1 MDRAIAASPGRGKR
15 KTAEQKSRTDLIELP
30 CCEFPGPRGPA
41 ARPETCTSMK
51 PSTSDLEAAYSA
63 CRRMARRHYEN
74 FPVASLL
81 VPRDKR
87 DALAAIY
94 AFARAADDFADEPGV
109 EGRLEKLADW
119 RHKLYECTEGEAG
132 HPTFIALGDTIR
144 KHRLS
149 VSNLDN
155 LLRAFEMDVTVNRHR
170 NFDSLLQ
177 YSSYSA
183 NPVGRLMLELFDHR
197 NPELFALSDNICT
210 ALQLTNFWQ
219 DVRIDLERDR
229 VYLPLDDL
237 AHFDLSVDILKHWK
251 LDNRATEDAGMEVR
265 WRGLMALEAERTWK
279 LFMTGKP
286 LPERVVPQLRRQL
299 RLTWLTGTLILSRIE
314 AVGYDVFDRRPK
326 LKAFDFVRLYFKARR
341 PITSEVAEGGGGVAA
356 GSEHQ

>member
-1 MDRAIAASPGRGKR
+1 
-15 KTAEQKSRTDLIELP
+15 
-30 CCEFPGPRGPA
+30 
-41 ARPETCTSMK
+41 MK
-51 PSTSDLEAAYSA
+51 PSTSDLEASYDE
-63 CRRMARRHYEN
+63 CRRLARRHYEN

-94 AFARAADDFADEPGV
+94 AFARSADDFADEPGV
-109 EGRLEKLADW
+109 EGRLEALADW
-119 RHKLYECTEGEAG
+119 RRRLYACVEGESD
-132 HPTFIALGDTIR
+132 HPTFLALGDTIR

-155 LLRAFEMDVTVNRHR
+155 LLRAFETDVTRNRHQ
-170 NFDSLLQ
+170 NFESLLH
-177 YSSYSA
+177 YSAFSA

-197 NPELFALSDNICT
+197 DPELFALSDNICT

-237 AHFDLSVDILKHWK
+237 ERFGLSVDLLKRWK
-251 LDNRATEDAGMEVR
+251 LENTPPADSGMEER
-265 WRGLMALEAERTWK
+265 WRGLMALEAKRTWK
-279 LFMTGKP
+279 LFKNGKP

-299 RLTWLTGTLILSRIE
+299 RLTWLTGTSILSRIE
-314 AVGYDVFDRRPK
+314 AAAYDVFERRPR
-326 LKAFDFVRLYFKARR
+326 LKPFDFVRLYFNARR
-341 PITSEVAEGGGGVAA
+341 PFTPDAA
-356 GSEHQ
+356 GEGVSVSQDYL

>member
-1 MDRAIAASPGRGKR
+1 
-15 KTAEQKSRTDLIELP
+15 
-30 CCEFPGPRGPA
+30 
-41 ARPETCTSMK
+41 MK
-51 PSTSDLEAAYSA
+51 PAPSDLEAAYSA
-63 CRRMARRHYEN
+63 CRRLARRHYEN

-94 AFARAADDFADEPGV
+94 AFARSADDFADEPGV

-119 RHKLYECTEGEAG
+119 RRRLYACVEGEPD
-132 HPTFIALGDTIR
+132 HPTFLALGDTI
-144 KHRLS
+144 HRYQLS

-155 LLRAFEMDVTVNRHR
+155 LIRAFEMDVTTSRHKH
-170 NFDSLLQ
+170 FESLLH

-197 NPELFALSDNICT
+197 DAEIFALSDNICT

-219 DVRIDLERDR
+219 DVRVDLERDR

-237 AHFDLSVDILKHWK
+237 ARFELSVDILKRWK
-251 LDNRATEDAGMEVR
+251 LEHSAQADSGLEER
-265 WRGLMALEAERTWK
+265 WRGVMALEAKRTWQ
-279 LFMTGKP
+279 LFANGKP

-299 RLTWLTGTLILSRIE
+299 RLTWLTGTTILERVE
-314 AVGYDVFDRRPK
+314 AVEYDVFSRRPK
-326 LKAFDFVRLYFKARR
+326 LKPFDFVRLYFKARR
-341 PITSEVAEGGGGVAA
+341 PFTPETAA
-356 GSEHQ
+356 GGAELAR

>member
-1 MDRAIAASPGRGKR
+1 
-15 KTAEQKSRTDLIELP
+15 
-30 CCEFPGPRGPA
+30 
-41 ARPETCTSMK
+41 MK
-51 PSTSDLEAAYSA
+51 PSTSDLEAAYAA
-63 CRRMARRHYEN
+63 CRQVARRHYEN

-81 VPRDKR
+81 VQRDKR

-94 AFARAADDFADEPGV
+94 AFARSADDFADEPGV

-119 RHKLYECTEGEAG
+119 RRRLYACVEGEVA
-132 HPTFIALGDTIR
+132 HPTFLALGDTIQ

-155 LLRAFEMDVTVNRHR
+155 LLRAFEMDVMVNRHQ
-170 NFDSLLQ
+170 NFESLLN
-177 YSSYSA
+177 YSTCSA

-197 NPELFALSDNICT
+197 DPELFSLSDNICT

-237 AHFDLSVDILKHWK
+237 TRFDLSVDFLKRWK
-251 LDNRATEDAGMEVR
+251 LENSLQTDSGMKDR
-265 WRGLMALEAERTWK
+265 WRGLMALEAKRTWQ
-279 LFMTGKP
+279 LFMNGKP

-299 RLTWLTGTLILSRIE
+299 RMTWLTGTTILARIE
-314 AVGYDVFDRRPK
+314 AVGFDVFHRRPK
-326 LKAFDFVRLYFKARR
+326 LKPFDFVRLYFKARR
-341 PITSEVAEGGGGVAA
+341 PIMTETAVGSVGVAA
-356 GSEHQ
+356 GPGRP

>member
-1 MDRAIAASPGRGKR
+1 
-15 KTAEQKSRTDLIELP
+15 
-30 CCEFPGPRGPA
+30 
-41 ARPETCTSMK
+41 MK
-51 PSTSDLEAAYSA
+51 PSPSDLEAAYSA
-63 CRRMARRHYEN
+63 CRRLVRRHYEN

-94 AFARAADDFADEPGV
+94 AFARSADDFADEPGV
-109 EGRLEKLADW
+109 EGRLEALADW
-119 RHKLYECTEGEAG
+119 RRRLYACVEGEVD
-132 HPTFIALGDTIR
+132 HPTFLALGDTIQ

-149 VSNLDN
+149 LTNLDN
-155 LLRAFEMDVTVNRHR
+155 LLRAFEMDVTVNRHQ
-170 NFDSLLQ
+170 NFESLLQ
-177 YSSYSA
+177 YSTCSA

-197 NPELFALSDNICT
+197 DPELFALSDNICT

-237 AHFDLSVDILKHWK
+237 ERFELSVDILKGWK
-251 LDNRATEDAGMEVR
+251 LESSVQKDAAIVER
-265 WRGLMALEAERTWK
+265 WRGMMALEAERTWE
-279 LFMTGKP
+279 LFMNGKP

-299 RLTWLTGTLILSRIE
+299 RLTWLTGTSILSRIE
-314 AVGYDVFDRRPK
+314 AVGYDVFERRPK

-341 PITSEVAEGGGGVAA
+341 PFTSDVAEDGVGVTAHS
-356 GSEHQ
+356 GRP

>member
-1 MDRAIAASPGRGKR
+1 
-15 KTAEQKSRTDLIELP
+15 
-30 CCEFPGPRGPA
+30 
-41 ARPETCTSMK
+41 MK
-51 PSTSDLEAAYSA
+51 PSTSDLEAAYSS
-63 CRRMARRHYEN
+63 CRQLARCHYEN

-94 AFARAADDFADEPGV
+94 AFARSADDFADEPGV
-109 EGRLEKLADW
+109 DGRLEALAGW
-119 RHKLYECTEGEAG
+119 RRRLYACVEGEVD
-132 HPTFIALGDTIR
+132 HPTFLALGDTIR
-144 KHRLS
+144 KCRLS

-155 LLRAFEMDVTVNRHR
+155 LLRAFEMDVTKNRHQ

-177 YSSYSA
+177 YSTCSA

-197 NPELFALSDNICT
+197 DPGLFALSDNICT

-237 AHFDLSVDILKHWK
+237 ERFELSVDILKRWR
-251 LDNRATEDAGMEVR
+251 LENGVPASPGMEEH
-265 WRGLMALEAERTWK
+265 WCELMTLEARRTWE
-279 LFMTGKP
+279 LFENGKP

-299 RLTWLTGTLILSRIE
+299 RLTWLTGTSILSRIE
-314 AVGYDVFDRRPK
+314 AVGYDVFQRRPK
-326 LKAFDFVRLYFKARR
+326 LKPFDFVRLYFKARR
-341 PITSEVAEGGGGVAA
+341 PITSYVAESGV
-356 GSEHQ
+356 GIRTNSGRQ

>member
-1 MDRAIAASPGRGKR
+1 
-15 KTAEQKSRTDLIELP
+15 
-30 CCEFPGPRGPA
+30 
-41 ARPETCTSMK
+41 MK
-51 PSTSDLEAAYSA
+51 PTTPDLEVAYAA

-94 AFARAADDFADEPGV
+94 AFARSADDFADEPGV

-119 RHKLYECTEGEAG
+119 RRKLYQCAEGVAD
-132 HPTFIALGDTIR
+132 HPTFIALGDTIG
-144 KHRLS
+144 KYHLS

-155 LLRAFEMDVTVNRHR
+155 LLRAFEMDVTVSRHQ
-170 NFDSLLQ
+170 NFESLLQ
-177 YSSYSA
+177 YSTCSA

-197 NPELFALSDNICT
+197 APELFALSDDICT

-237 AHFDLSVDILKHWK
+237 ESFGLSVDILKRWK
-251 LDNRATEDAGMEVR
+251 LGSSAPADPDMEDR

-279 LFMTGKP
+279 LFLNGKP

-299 RLTWLTGTLILSRIE
+299 RLTWLTGTSILSRIE
-314 AVGYDVFDRRPK
+314 AVGYDVFHRRPK
-326 LKAFDFVRLYFKARR
+326 LKVFDFVRLYFKARR
-341 PITSEVAEGGGGVAA
+341 PLTSDVSESGVGVAA
-356 GSEHQ
+356 DPERR

>member
-1 MDRAIAASPGRGKR
+1 
-15 KTAEQKSRTDLIELP
+15 
-30 CCEFPGPRGPA
+30 
-41 ARPETCTSMK
+41 MK

-63 CRRMARRHYEN
+63 CRRLVRRHYEN

-94 AFARAADDFADEPGV
+94 AFARSADDFADEPGV
-109 EGRLEKLADW
+109 EGRLEALADW
-119 RHKLYECTEGEAG
+119 RRRLYACVEGEAD
-132 HPTFIALGDTIR
+132 HPTFLALGDTIR
-144 KHRLS
+144 THRLS
-149 VSNLDN
+149 VTNLDN
-155 LLRAFEMDVTVNRHR
+155 LLRAFETDVTANRHQ
-170 NFDSLLQ
+170 NFESLLQ
-177 YSSYSA
+177 YSTFSA

-197 NPELFALSDNICT
+197 DPETFALSDNICT

-237 AHFDLSVDILKHWK
+237 ERFGLSVDILKRWK
-251 LDNRATEDAGMEVR
+251 LENSAQAGPGMEER

-279 LFMTGKP
+279 LFKEGKP
-286 LPERVVPQLRRQL
+286 LPELVVPQLRRQL
-299 RLTWLTGTLILSRIE
+299 RLTWLTGTSILSRIE
-314 AVGYDVFDRRPK
+314 AVGYDVFERRPK

-341 PITSEVAEGGGGVAA
+341 PFTLEAPKNGVEVTA
-356 GSEHQ
+356 SSRHP

>member
-1 MDRAIAASPGRGKR
+1 
-15 KTAEQKSRTDLIELP
+15 
-30 CCEFPGPRGPA
+30 
-41 ARPETCTSMK
+41 MK

-63 CRRMARRHYEN
+63 CRRLVRRHYEN

-94 AFARAADDFADEPGV
+94 AFARSADDFADEPGV
-109 EGRLEKLADW
+109 EGRLEALADW
-119 RHKLYECTEGEAG
+119 RRRLYACVEGEVD
-132 HPTFIALGDTIR
+132 HPTFLALGDTIQ

-155 LLRAFEMDVTVNRHR
+155 LLRAFEMDVTVNRHQ
-170 NFDSLLQ
+170 NFESLLQ
-177 YSSYSA
+177 YSTCSA

-197 NPELFALSDNICT
+197 DPELFALSDNICT

-237 AHFDLSVDILKHWK
+237 ASFDLSVDILKRWK
-251 LDNRATEDAGMEVR
+251 LENSAPTGSGMEER
-265 WRGLMALEAERTWK
+265 WRGLMALEARRTWE
-279 LFMTGKP
+279 LFRNGKP

-299 RLTWLTGTLILSRIE
+299 RLTWLTGTSILSRIE
-314 AVGYDVFDRRPK
+314 AVDYDVFERRPK
-326 LKAFDFVRLYFKARR
+326 LKPFDFVRLYFKARR
-341 PITSEVAEGGGGVAA
+341 PFTSGAAEDSVGAA
-356 GSEHQ
+356 ADSGRQ